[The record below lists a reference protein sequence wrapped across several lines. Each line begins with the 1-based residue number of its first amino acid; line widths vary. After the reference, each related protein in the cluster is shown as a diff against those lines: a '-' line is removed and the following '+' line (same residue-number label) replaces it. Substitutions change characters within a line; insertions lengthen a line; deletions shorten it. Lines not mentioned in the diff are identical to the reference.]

1 MTWTSTTSEVSGLRW
16 MAETS
21 CEGSC
26 HCSACKVPGRRCLR
40 WSMHS
45 MTVSPSCYELWLYF
59 AHWNWLFYPE
69 DSSNEDRNLPAAG
82 TQIEAVLQEIN
93 WTRTAA
99 VCAGVMSPDLCF
111 RLCTASGSNCF
122 SASLPPLWPYMC
134 CSAPDA
140 MSFGNLAHWNCKV
153 ILP

>member
-1 MTWTSTTSEVSGLRW
+1 
-16 MAETS
+16 
-21 CEGSC
+21 
-26 HCSACKVPGRRCLR
+26 
-40 WSMHS
+40 MHS

-99 VCAGVMSPDLCF
+99 VCAGVMSPDLSTNPKPKPW
-111 RLCTASGSNCF
+111 LCQVLLSPFDLQG
-122 SASLPPLWPYMC
+122 
-134 CSAPDA
+134 
-140 MSFGNLAHWNCKV
+140 
-153 ILP
+153 